1 MVTFSGISSKFVGNL
16 SLDMEALTGNLS
28 LNMEALNEILYLDL
42 DLPNFN
48 GDILQLHLKKISGY
62 LWIGLQNLL

>member
-1 MVTFSGISSKFVGNL
+1 MATLSGISSRFVGNL
-16 SLDMEALTGNLS
+16 FLDMA
-28 LNMEALNEILYLDL
+28 ALNEILYLDL

-48 GDILQLHLKKISGY
+48 GDILQLHVKKKSGY

>member
-1 MVTFSGISSKFVGNL
+1 MATLSGISSRFVGNL
-16 SLDMEALTGNLS
+16 SLDMA
-28 LNMEALNEILYLDL
+28 ALNEILYLDL

-48 GDILQLHLKKISGY
+48 GDILQLHVKKKSGY